1 MIVSLTGYIEYL
13 DSKSLILN
21 VGGVGYELGI
31 TSYCYD
37 YLKGHE
43 EDEVHILTR
52 YIVREDS
59 QTLYGFYCL
68 EERILFDKL
77 CSISGVGPKLA
88 LIILSSYTPQE
99 LYQIVRLDDV
109 ASLTSISG
117 VGKKMASRLMIE
129 LKAIFEATPSLMS
142 NNEDTDVLDRS
153 KVVDDV
159 VDALVGMGFA
169 RDEVL
174 KSFKEAD
181 DETLSDSKR
190 ALTFALKQLGG
201 GYHVGSRS

>member
-13 DSKSLILN
+13 DSKLLILN
-21 VGGVGYELGI
+21 VRGVGYELGI

-37 YLKGHE
+37 YLKGLE
-43 EDEVHILTR
+43 EDEVSILTR
-52 YIVREDS
+52 FIVREDS
-59 QTLYGFYCL
+59 QTLYGFFCP
-68 EERILFDKL
+68 EERLLFDEL

-88 LIILSSYTPQE
+88 LTILSSYTPQE
-99 LYQIVRLDDV
+99 LYQIVHLDDV
-109 ASLTSISG
+109 ACLTSISG

-129 LKAIFEATPSLMS
+129 LKAIFEATPSLTS
-142 NNEDTDVLDRS
+142 NIVDACALDRS
-153 KVVDDV
+153 KLVDDV

-169 RDEVL
+169 CDEVL
-174 KSFKEAD
+174 KSLNEAD

>member
-1 MIVSLTGYIEYL
+1 
-13 DSKSLILN
+13 
-21 VGGVGYELGI
+21 
-31 TSYCYD
+31 
-37 YLKGHE
+37 
-43 EDEVHILTR
+43 
-52 YIVREDS
+52 
-59 QTLYGFYCL
+59 
-68 EERILFDKL
+68 
-77 CSISGVGPKLA
+77 
-88 LIILSSYTPQE
+88 
-99 LYQIVRLDDV
+99 
-109 ASLTSISG
+109 
-117 VGKKMASRLMIE
+117 MASRLMIE

-169 RDEVL
+169 RDDVL